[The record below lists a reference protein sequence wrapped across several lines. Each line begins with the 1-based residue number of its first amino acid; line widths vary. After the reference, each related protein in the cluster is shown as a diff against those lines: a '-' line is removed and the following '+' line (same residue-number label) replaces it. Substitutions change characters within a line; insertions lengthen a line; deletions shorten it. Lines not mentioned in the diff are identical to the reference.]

1 MMKEKLRIAV
11 RKFGPFE
18 SAIQKIWD
26 DFSSRH
32 KCDVELEA
40 VPMDL
45 HPLYDTILKED
56 GLKNGDWDIALMNT
70 DWITEAYSS
79 NSIADLMPFIGD
91 DSSVLEEAW
100 SPSLLGKQR
109 FGNAVM
115 GLPFHNGPECLM
127 YRTDLFEDAKEQEAF
142 KNKYN
147 RTLTVPKT
155 WNELMEVASF
165 FHRPQAGLYGTTF
178 AAYPDGHN
186 TVFDFCLQ
194 LWTRGGQLI
203 TENDKVVLHSKATV
217 EGMKFYRKALQNKE
231 AIHPKSREFD
241 SVEAGLAFANG
252 ELALSVNWFG
262 FAANCEVSPDS
273 KVKGKVDV
281 AYIPAGEGGE
291 GVSLNAYWMY
301 VIGAGSKKQQLAYD
315 FINFATSAKND
326 ELLTLE
332 GGIGCRVST
341 WRSPKVN
348 QEIPYYH
355 KLEEL
360 HQNTES
366 LPRMNNWSQVADII
380 DELVLKVINTEEDIE
395 NILAT
400 AQEKVDQL
408 ELVNT

>member
-1 MMKEKLRIAV
+1 MKEKLRIAV

-18 SAIQKIWD
+18 SALQKIWS
-26 DFSSRH
+26 DFCSQRS
-32 KCDVELEA
+32 CDVELEA
-40 VPMDL
+40 VPLDL
-45 HPLYDTILKED
+45 HPLYDTTLKNY

-70 DWITEAYSS
+70 DWITEAFSTK
-79 NSIADLMPFIGD
+79 SIIDLMPFIGND
-91 DSSVLEEAW
+91 PSVIETAW

-109 FGNAVM
+109 FEKSVV

-127 YRTDLFEDAKEQEAF
+127 YRTDLFEDPKEKEVF
-142 KNKYN
+142 KKKYN
-147 RTLTVPKT
+147 RELTVPST
-155 WNELMEVASF
+155 WDELMEVATF
-165 FHRPQAGLYGTTF
+165 FNRPSENLYGTTF

-203 TENDKVVLHSKATV
+203 TENNQVVLHSKATV
-217 EGMKFYRKALQNKE
+217 DGMKFYRKALQNKD

-262 FAANCEVSPDS
+262 FAANCEVNPDS

-281 AYIPAGEGGE
+281 AYIPAGQGGE

-315 FINFATSAKND
+315 FIQFATSVKND

-332 GGIGCRVST
+332 GGIGCRIST

-348 QEIPYYH
+348 EEIPYYH

-380 DELVLKVINTEEDIE
+380 DELVLKVINTDETIE
-395 NILAT
+395 SILSK
-400 AQEKVDQL
+400 AQIKVNQL
-408 ELVNT
+408 QLVNN